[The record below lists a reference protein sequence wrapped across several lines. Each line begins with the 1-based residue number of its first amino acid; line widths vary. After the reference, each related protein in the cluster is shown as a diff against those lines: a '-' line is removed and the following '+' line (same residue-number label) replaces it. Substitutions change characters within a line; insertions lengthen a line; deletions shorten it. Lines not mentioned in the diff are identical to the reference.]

1 MACVDWRNFRST
13 RPTRRSSGSPRLRD
27 RPAVEQRT
35 RMKVTAAVVGSKDGP
50 FQLEEVKIGE
60 PRADELLVKITAV
73 GMCHTD
79 LSVRSQA
86 TPFPLPGV
94 LGHEGAGV
102 VVQVGPQVSDFHV
115 GDKVVLSFDSCGSC
129 PSCLAGKVVYCQH
142 WIPLNLL
149 GGSRLDG
156 SATLTRTN
164 TGLHGHFFG
173 QSSFATHA
181 LVSAR
186 SAVKVD
192 DDLDLS
198 RLASLGCSI
207 QTGAGAVLNVARPE
221 PGSTIVIFGAG
232 GVGLVAVMAAA
243 LTPVARSIAVD
254 VSVARLEL
262 ASELGA
268 THTVNPADGDPVA
281 ALLELTGG
289 LGAQY
294 VVETSGRLTVL
305 DQAISSLSSAGTCV
319 VIGAPPLGSQIAV
332 DVPNLLGRG
341 IRLVGTNQ
349 GDSNPREF
357 IPRLIE
363 LRRQGRLPFDRLIR
377 SYAFDQINVAAQ
389 DAAEARIVKP
399 VMTLPT

>member
-13 RPTRRSSGSPRLRD
+13 RPTRRSSGNPLRQD
-27 RPAVEQRT
+27 RPAFEQRT

-50 FQLEEVKIGE
+50 FQLEEVEIGE
-60 PRADELLVKITAV
+60 PRAGELLVKITAA
-73 GMCHTD
+73 GLCHTD

-102 VVQVGPQVSDFHV
+102 VDQVGAQVSDFRV

-129 PSCLAGKVVYCQH
+129 PPCQAGKVVYCQQ

-156 SATLTRTN
+156 SATLTRAS
-164 TGLHGHFFG
+164 GDLHGHFFG

-198 RLASLGCSI
+198 QLAPLGCSV

-221 PGSTIVIFGAG
+221 PGSTIVVF
-232 GVGLVAVMAAA
+232 
-243 LTPVARSIAVD
+243 
-254 VSVARLEL
+254 
-262 ASELGA
+262 
-268 THTVNPADGDPVA
+268 
-281 ALLELTGG
+281 
-289 LGAQY
+289 
-294 VVETSGRLTVL
+294 
-305 DQAISSLSSAGTCV
+305 
-319 VIGAPPLGSQIAV
+319 GAPPLGSQIPV

-341 IRLVGTNQ
+341 IRLLGTNQ
-349 GDSNPREF
+349 GDSNPRQF

-363 LRRQGRLPFDRLIR
+363 LHRQGRLPFDKLIR

-389 DAAEARIVKP
+389 DAAEARTIKP
-399 VMTLPT
+399 VMILPP

>member
-1 MACVDWRNFRST
+1 
-13 RPTRRSSGSPRLRD
+13 
-27 RPAVEQRT
+27 
-35 RMKVTAAVVGSKDGP
+35 MKVTAAVVGSKDGP
-50 FQLEEVKIGE
+50 FQLEEVEIGE
-60 PRADELLVKITAV
+60 LRSDELLVKIAAA
-73 GMCHTD
+73 GMCHSD

-102 VVQVGPQVSDFHV
+102 VDQVGARVSDFNV

-129 PSCLAGKVVYCQH
+129 PPCQAGKVVYCQH

-156 SATLTRTN
+156 SATLTRA
-164 TGLHGHFFG
+164 GSDLHGHFFG

-198 RLASLGCSI
+198 QLAPLGCSV
-207 QTGAGAVLNVARPE
+207 QTGAGAVLNVARPD
-221 PGSTIVIFGAG
+221 PGSTIVVFGAG
-232 GVGLVAVMAAA
+232 GVGMVAVMAAM
-243 LTPVARSIAVD
+243 LTPVARVIAVD
-254 VSVARLEL
+254 VNTARLQL

-268 THTVNPADGDPVA
+268 TETVNPAVGDPVS

-294 VVETSGRLTVL
+294 SVETSGRLSVL
-305 DQAISSLSSAGTCV
+305 DQAISSLTSAGTCV
-319 VIGAPPLGSQIAV
+319 VVGAPPLGSQIPV

-341 IRLVGTNQ
+341 IRLLGTNQ
-349 GDSNPREF
+349 GDSNPRQF

-363 LRRQGRLPFDRLIR
+363 LHRQGRLPFDKLIR
-377 SYAFDQINVAAQ
+377 SYAFDQINSAAQ
-389 DAAEARIVKP
+389 DAAEAQTIKP
-399 VMTLPT
+399 VMTLPS

>member
-1 MACVDWRNFRST
+1 VKT
-13 RPTRRSSGSPRLRD
+13 
-27 RPAVEQRT
+27 
-35 RMKVTAAVVGSKDGP
+35 TAAVIESMDGP
-50 FQLEEVKIGE
+50 FQLEEVELGE
-60 PRADELLVKITAV
+60 PNADELLIKIAAV
-73 GMCHTD
+73 GLCHSD
-79 LSVRSQA
+79 LSVRAQA

-102 VVQVGPQVSDFHV
+102 VDQVGAKVTGFRV

-129 PSCLAGKVVYCQH
+129 PPCKAGKLVYCQH

-156 SATLTRTN
+156 SATLMRA
-164 TGLHGHFFG
+164 GSQLHGHFFG

-198 RLASLGCSI
+198 QFAPLGCSV
-207 QTGAGAVLNVARPE
+207 QTGAGAILNVARPE
-221 PGSTIVIFGAG
+221 PGSTVVVFGAG
-232 GVGLVAVMAAA
+232 GVGLVAVMAAM
-243 LTPVARSIAVD
+243 LTPAARVIAVD
-254 VSVARLEL
+254 VNAARLEL

-268 THTVNPADGDPVA
+268 TGTVNPADGDPVS

-289 LGAQY
+289 LGAEY
-294 VVETSGRLTVL
+294 AVETSGRLPVL
-305 DQAISSLSSAGTCV
+305 DQAISSLASAGTCV
-319 VIGAPPLGSQIAV
+319 VVGAPPLGSQIPV

-341 IRLVGTNQ
+341 IRLLGTNQ
-349 GDSNPREF
+349 GDSNPRQF
-357 IPRLIE
+357 IPRLVE
-363 LRRQGRLPFDRLIR
+363 LYRRGRLPFDRLIR

-389 DAAEARIVKP
+389 DAAEGRTIKP
-399 VMTLPT
+399 VMILPT

>member
-1 MACVDWRNFRST
+1 MCV
-13 RPTRRSSGSPRLRD
+13 
-27 RPAVEQRT
+27 
-35 RMKVTAAVVGSKDGP
+35 KITAAVVESKDGP
-50 FQLEEVKIGE
+50 FQLEEVEIGE
-60 PRADELLVKITAV
+60 PRSDELLVKIAAA
-73 GMCHTD
+73 GMCHSD

-94 LGHEGAGV
+94 LGHEGAGIV
-102 VVQVGPQVSDFHV
+102 EQVGAQVSDFHV

-129 PSCLAGKVVYCQH
+129 PPCRAGKVVYCQH
-142 WIPLNLL
+142 WIALNLL

-156 SATLTRTN
+156 SATLARV
-164 TGLHGHFFG
+164 GSDLHGHFFG

-198 RLASLGCSI
+198 QLAPLGCSV
-207 QTGAGAVLNVARPE
+207 QTGVGAVLNVARPE
-221 PGSTIVIFGAG
+221 PGSTVVIFGAG
-232 GVGLVAVMAAA
+232 GVGLVAVMAAM
-243 LTPVARSIAVD
+243 LTPAARVVAVD
-254 VSVARLEL
+254 VNAARLQL
-262 ASELGA
+262 ACELGA
-268 THTVNPADGDPVA
+268 TDTVNPADGDPVS
-281 ALLELTGG
+281 ALIELTGG
-289 LGAQY
+289 LGAQCAI
-294 VVETSGRLTVL
+294 ETSGRLTVL
-305 DQAISSLSSAGTCV
+305 DQAISSLSSAGACV

-363 LRRQGRLPFDRLIR
+363 LHRQGRLPFDKLTRR
-377 SYAFDQINVAAQ
+377 YAFDQINVAAQ
-389 DAAEARIVKP
+389 DAVEGRSIKP
-399 VMTLPT
+399 VLILSA

>member
-1 MACVDWRNFRST
+1 V
-13 RPTRRSSGSPRLRD
+13 
-27 RPAVEQRT
+27 
-35 RMKVTAAVVGSKDGP
+35 KITAAVVESKDGP
-50 FQLEEVKIGE
+50 FQLEEVEIGK
-60 PRADELLVKITAV
+60 PRADELLVKIAAA
-73 GMCHTD
+73 GMCHSD

-102 VVQVGPQVSDFHV
+102 VEQVGAQVSDFHV

-129 PSCLAGKVVYCQH
+129 PPCQAGKLVYCQH

-156 SATLTRTN
+156 SATLTRASAD
-164 TGLHGHFFG
+164 LHGHFFG

-181 LVSAR
+181 IVSAR

-198 RLASLGCSI
+198 QLAPLGCSV
-207 QTGAGAVLNVARPE
+207 QTGVGAVLNVARPE
-221 PGSTIVIFGAG
+221 PGSTVVVFGAG
-232 GVGLVAVMAAA
+232 GVGLVAVMAAM
-243 LTPVARSIAVD
+243 LTPAARVIAVD
-254 VSVARLEL
+254 VNAARLEL

-268 THTVNPADGDPVA
+268 TDTVNPADGDPLS
-281 ALLELTGG
+281 ALFDLTGG
-289 LGAQY
+289 LGAQCTI
-294 VVETSGRLTVL
+294 ETSGRLTVL

-319 VIGAPPLGSQIAV
+319 VIGAPPLGSQIPV

-357 IPRLIE
+357 IPRLIA
-363 LRRQGRLPFDRLIR
+363 LHRQGRLPFGRLVR
-377 SYAFDQINVAAQ
+377 PYTFDQINVAAQ
-389 DAAEARIVKP
+389 DAAEGLSIKP
-399 VMTLPT
+399 VMILPA